1 MFTHLFTYYTVET
14 SLLLHILPHFY
25 LFFISSFDLRSLLR
39 YNYPESSLL
48 WWPSQKRAYLLYI
61 FSFSFLFLFSFLCLL
76 SCTPIPVVFCLLA
89 DYCVRLMMSSSCDPI
104 TFCVII
110 GSLVPAEVHCI
121 RRKCQSIPD
130 GIIFSHCISVSLEYN
145 TNTNFV
151 ALFGYNIV
159 IFFILHYLNDQLN
172 LLCAFKQI
180 FRTFWNIWKVLK
192 QIETPSLKSCVH
204 QSVSSQTSR
213 KYWNELCFTSFCAWT
228 DTFTQNYLVM
238 AWVNVN
244 SWETQHMCISVLDPC
259 IRS

>member
-1 MFTHLFTYYTVET
+1 MFTHLFTYYTVKT
-14 SLLLHILPHFY
+14 SRLLHILPHFY

-61 FSFSFLFLFSFLCLL
+61 FSFSFLFSFLCLL

-130 GIIFSHCISVSLEYN
+130 GIKSNCILFIYFFLIAYQFLSN
-145 TNTNFV
+145 T
-151 ALFGYNIV
+151 I
-159 IFFILHYLNDQLN
+159 
-172 LLCAFKQI
+172 QI
-180 FRTFWNIWKVLK
+180 
-192 QIETPSLKSCVH
+192 
-204 QSVSSQTSR
+204 
-213 KYWNELCFTSFCAWT
+213 
-228 DTFTQNYLVM
+228 
-238 AWVNVN
+238 
-244 SWETQHMCISVLDPC
+244 
-259 IRS
+259 